1 MKNEVYELSNEND
14 IYLFF
19 SIGKKGVFPK
29 VIVYEPI
36 IENIYNLAF
45 GDLDI
50 LTGEINDKSTSNNG
64 DLSKIL
70 ATVIHSIVLFLDKNP
85 DSQVNFKGS
94 TLVRTKLYQRI
105 IVNYGDEFLKN
116 YRIFGLESGKD
127 VFSEVDWT
135 KNYTEFSI
143 IKL

>member
-1 MKNEVYELSNEND
+1 MKSDVYELSNEND

-19 SIGKKGVFPK
+19 SVGKKGIFPK

-36 IENIYNLAF
+36 AENIYNLAF

-50 LTGEINDKSTSNNG
+50 LSGAVDDKSISNNG

-85 DSQVNFKGS
+85 YAQVNFKGS
-94 TLVRTKLYQRI
+94 TLTGTKLYQRI
-105 IVNYGDEFLKN
+105 IVKYGDTFMK
-116 YRIFGLESGKD
+116 
-127 VFSEVDWT
+127 
-135 KNYTEFSI
+135 
-143 IKL
+143 KLSYF